1 MVVRTGGH
9 PDRMVFT
16 SHVFL
21 FYFLPLVLAVY
32 YVLPFRART
41 ALIALS
47 SYLFYGW
54 ANPIWAFIMFFGSS
68 VDYFCGL
75 ALVKMSGLPDRDGL
89 PPIID
94 RTLPRTRAMKVVLGI
109 SIITNL
115 GLLAAFKYTGFVAE
129 NLNALSRLLGLGD
142 GAVPV
147 LHLVLPVGISFY
159 TFKAMSY
166 AIDVY
171 RGDARPMR
179 RFVDYLCFEAF
190 FPDLV
195 AGPIIRYAAIEEQM
209 RVRQHTLDKFARGVA
224 FFGLGMAKKILIA
237 NPMGHIADTAFA
249 AGSLPFHDA
258 WFGLFGYAFQIY
270 FDFSGYS
277 DMACGLAL
285 MMGFVLIQNFNSPY
299 QADSITDFWR
309 RWHISLSTW
318 LRDYLYIPL
327 GGNRHGEWRTYVNL
341 SVVMLLGGLWHGA
354 SWNFVLWG
362 ALHGGMLAFE
372 RSQEARRRR
381 ARIDR
386 VATAGGTAGAVDGG
400 VPPRQRWRFPRPVRV
415 GLTFLIVCLGWVFF
429 RAKTLGQAVTYCW
442 SLIGGA
448 ALLGGGTAAAA
459 PGGQAL
465 AGALYTRYHV
475 SSFILAALLVWAAP
489 NTWSFTSRL
498 SAPRAVCTVGLLA
511 LSILLMWTQST
522 NPFLYF
528 QF

>member
-1 MVVRTGGH
+1 
-9 PDRMVFT
+9 MVFT

-21 FYFLPLVLAVY
+21 FYFLPLVLALY
-32 YVLPFRART
+32 YVVPFRART
-41 ALIALS
+41 TLIALF
-47 SYLFYGW
+47 SYVFYGW
-54 ANPIWAFIMFFGSS
+54 ANPIWAVIMFFGSS

-75 ALVKMSGLPDRDGL
+75 ALVKLSGLPDRDGL

-94 RTLPRTRAMKVVLGI
+94 RRVPRTRSMKVVLAI
-109 SIITNL
+109 SIVTNL

-129 NLNALSRLLGLGD
+129 NINALSRALGFGEH
-142 GAVPV
+142 AVPV

-166 AIDVY
+166 AVDVY

-179 RFVDYLCFEAF
+179 RFTDYICFEAF

-224 FFGLGMAKKILIA
+224 FFAFGMAKKILIA

-249 AGSLPFHDA
+249 AGALPPGDA
-258 WFGLFGYAFQIY
+258 WFGLLGYAFQIY

-285 MMGFVLIQNFNSPY
+285 MMGFVLIQNFDSPY
-299 QADSITDFWR
+299 KADSITDFWR

-327 GGNRHGEWRTYVNL
+327 GGNRRGERRTYINL
-341 SVVMLLGGLWHGA
+341 MTVMLLGGLWHGA

-372 RSQEARRRR
+372 RAQAQRR
-381 ARIDR
+381 ARQP
-386 VATAGGTAGAVDGG
+386 GGS
-400 VPPRQRWRFPRPVRV
+400 RWPRPVRV
-415 GLTFLIVCLGWVFF
+415 ALTFLVVCLGWVFF
-429 RAKTLGQAVTYCW
+429 RAKTLGGAVMFLG
-442 SLIGGA
+442 SLVGRGA
-448 ALLGGGTAAAA
+448 AGRYAGSD
-459 PGGQAL
+459 AL
-465 AGALYTRYHV
+465 ASALYSRYHV
-475 SSFILAALLVWAAP
+475 TMFMVAAITVWAAP
-489 NTWSFTSRL
+489 NTWEFSARL
-498 SAPRAVCTVGLLA
+498 SRTRATAAVALLA
-511 LSILLMWTQST
+511 LSILVMWTQSA